1 MPILAAIDVGSNT
14 VRLLVVEG
22 RGAGHYRLLE
32 QAQETTRLGQG
43 LSEGKPL
50 LACAQERTL
59 ATLQDFC
66 RQAHRLGAQTIWALG
81 TSALR
86 RASNADEF
94 ILQVKQRCGLELEV
108 VSGREEAH
116 LTLQGVETV
125 IPPKGKRYLAIDI
138 GGGST
143 EFILADGQGGIK
155 DLCSLELGA
164 VSLTE
169 RFLAHDP
176 PEECEFNQLIKYLH
190 QQLSPILQNFPH
202 APRLVGTAG
211 TITTLAAVV
220 QGLEEYDAG
229 KINGF
234 ILQQSQVIALLKA
247 FRGQP
252 LARRRQIPG
261 LEAKR
266 ADIIVAG
273 TAVLLVGMEELKA
286 KQITVSDAGFR
297 EGIVLELLKKG
308 GL

>member
-1 MPILAAIDVGSNT
+1 MPVLAVIDVGSNT
-14 VRLLVVEG
+14 VRLLVAEG
-22 RGAGHYRLLE
+22 QAGGHYRLLE
-32 QAQETTRLGQG
+32 QARETTRLGQG

-59 ATLQDFC
+59 TTLRDFSQ
-66 RQAHRLGAQTIWALG
+66 RARRLGAQTIRALG

-86 RASNADEF
+86 RAGNTGKF
-94 ILQVKQRCGLELEV
+94 VLRVKQCCGLKLEV
-108 VSGREEAH
+108 VSGMEEAR
-116 LTLQGVETV
+116 LTLQGVGTV
-125 IPPKGKRYLAIDI
+125 VPSEWTRYLASEI
-138 GGGST
+138 GGGSS
-143 EFILADGQGGIK
+143 EFILADGQGGIE

-176 PEECEFNQLIKYLH
+176 PHECEFNQLIKYLH
-190 QQLSPILQNFPH
+190 QRLFPILQDFPP

-211 TITTLAAVV
+211 TITTLAAVA
-220 QGLEEYDAG
+220 QGMEEYDAG

-234 ILQQSQVIALLKA
+234 ILPQSQVAVLLKT
-247 FRGQP
+247 FRRQP

-286 KQITVSDAGFR
+286 DQIMVSDAGFR
-297 EGIVLELLKKG
+297 EGIVVELLKR
-308 GL
+308 